1 MVKCPLQNGQS
12 GKAHNDL
19 EGRMAD
25 FRILWRRRA
34 QRVKE
39 EGVWEDTTTENAEKG
54 ADEKDADKAADKH
67 PYFVESAITPGD
79 VIRLPVDSD
88 TAAVHVMYV
97 PTSSGESDVTTKTM
111 QRRLCEVLSSCRPES
126 GNHTRQDL
134 AGVYSLR
141 GVPCLDTAI
150 SKDAYSVLARTPVS
164 MRVVVT
170 TRSQTT
176 IVQHYSLQ
184 MTPRTRRRTRRWT
197 QKLKWSDDFSEKKV
211 AYASDFPNY
220 KQHKITWTSN
230 KRVYRIIK
238 VIMCRATQCGKVTD
252 MSNRKN
258 KLYSYNY
265 TV

>member
-1 MVKCPLQNGQS
+1 
-12 GKAHNDL
+12 
-19 EGRMAD
+19 MAD

-39 EGVWEDTTTENAEKG
+39 EGVWEDTTTEDAKKG
-54 ADEKDADKAADKH
+54 ADEKDADKAADKD
-67 PYFVESAITPGD
+67 PFFVENAITPGD
-79 VIRLPVDSD
+79 VIRLPVNGD

-111 QRRLCEVLSSCRPES
+111 QRKLCEVLSSCRPES
-126 GNHTRQDL
+126 GNHMRQDL
-134 AGVYSLR
+134 TGVYSLR
-141 GVPCLDTAI
+141 GVPCLDTVI
-150 SKDAYSVLARTPVS
+150 GKDAYSVLARSPVS

-184 MTPRTRRRTRRWT
+184 MTSRTRTRRWT
-197 QKLKWSDDFSEKKV
+197 QKLNWSNDFAERKV
-211 AYASDFPNY
+211 AYANDFPNY
-220 KQHKITWTSN
+220 KQHKITWTST

-238 VIMCRATQCGKVTD
+238 VNMCRATQYGKVTD
-252 MSNRKN
+252 LSNSKT
-258 KLYSYNY
+258 KFYSYNY